1 MVGVV
6 EGLLKRT
13 HILADSLKGKCIVI
27 SPVKLDRID
36 VVRIYIVTTIS
47 CTSLTHNVAL
57 STTCYQ
63 NIGRQRKSHGQEDHL
78 RSLEPKIYTFRA

>member
-36 VVRIYIVTTIS
+36 VVLIYIVTTITY
-47 CTSLTHNVAL
+47 TSLTHNVAL
-57 STTCYQ
+57 
-63 NIGRQRKSHGQEDHL
+63 
-78 RSLEPKIYTFRA
+78 